1 MSNPTSPPIPTP
13 RPSSRAWIAGAVIG
27 PVFVLF
33 VAAAALFFY
42 RRRNRK
48 HVETMTT
55 TVDTEKNEDDE
66 QGKAQLHSDSVTVKR
81 HELEGTVFP
90 EAFPDLPWEL
100 PAREPVGS
108 ELQGKNH
115 II

>member
-1 MSNPTSPPIPTP
+1 
-13 RPSSRAWIAGAVIG
+13 VIG
-27 PVFVLF
+27 PVVLLF
-33 VAAAALFFY
+33 VAAAAFFCY

-48 HVETMTT
+48 HDETITT

-66 QGKAQLHSDSVTVKR
+66 QGKAQLHGDSVTVKR

-100 PAREPVGS
+100 PAREPVGT
-108 ELQGKNH
+108 ELQGRTYDHLENSDAR
-115 II
+115 